1 MNKMIIINAM
11 NWKMKYELKLNTKKI
26 VCDGLDKHNNKS
38 YLKSLRLKTYNSNK
52 KCLIIFFAKKYNLLI
67 ILMLRLLELFI
78 LEMI

>member
-38 YLKSLRLKTYNSNK
+38 YLKSLRLKT
-52 KCLIIFFAKKYNLLI
+52 
-67 ILMLRLLELFI
+67 
-78 LEMI
+78 